1 MFLRYRLQSG
11 KLAELLLPQTWT
23 VGFARNYDFRH
34 RSLLILR
41 FFELIN
47 FLYIWP
53 SELLDFGS
61 NLGFEEILLKFQT
74 TPGFEPPSMLDNGL
88 GSPLSQLPILKVW
101 YLISLLIGLHP
112 HILSQVLILLRGT
125 AMGKRVILIETPSVF
140 LWRLFCSLPYVDY
153 YFC

>member
-53 SELLDFGS
+53 SVLLDFGS

-88 GSPLSQLPILKVW
+88 GSPLSQLPIPQNMDLVS
-101 YLISLLIGLHP
+101 LIVFFFPKKFIFIYFPFFSCF
-112 HILSQVLILLRGT
+112 LRN
-125 AMGKRVILIETPSVF
+125 IF
-140 LWRLFCSLPYVDY
+140 F
-153 YFC
+153 

>member
-53 SELLDFGS
+53 SVLLDFGS

-74 TPGFEPPSMLDNGL
+74 TPGFEPPSMLVNGL
-88 GSPLSQLPILKVW
+88 GYPLRQLPILNFKLCKKKFYFV
-101 YLISLLIGLHP
+101 YLCSHNQQLFTSLKSTH
-112 HILSQVLILLRGT
+112 RD
-125 AMGKRVILIETPSVF
+125 ANK
-140 LWRLFCSLPYVDY
+140 
-153 YFC
+153 

>member
-53 SELLDFGS
+53 SVLLDFGS

-74 TPGFEPPSMLDNGL
+74 TPGFEPPSMLDSGL
-88 GSPLSQLPILKVW
+88 GSPLSQLPILIKMSW
-101 YLISLLIGLHP
+101 I
-112 HILSQVLILLRGT
+112 IL
-125 AMGKRVILIETPSVF
+125 
-140 LWRLFCSLPYVDY
+140 RLFLSKFEFIFFSNIWSNNYIAN
-153 YFC
+153 

>member
-53 SELLDFGS
+53 SVLLDFGS

-88 GSPLSQLPILKVW
+88 GSPLSQLPILNFKLWKKTKSCNPSNSNKKSPVYIDIVKCWCKVSG
-101 YLISLLIGLHP
+101 I
-112 HILSQVLILLRGT
+112 
-125 AMGKRVILIETPSVF
+125 
-140 LWRLFCSLPYVDY
+140 CN
-153 YFC
+153 

>member
-23 VGFARNYDFRH
+23 EGFARNYDFRH

-41 FFELIN
+41 FFELIK

-53 SELLDFGS
+53 SVLLDFGS

-88 GSPLSQLPILKVW
+88 GSPLSQLPIPNFKINWIKSVVVLYVHQ
-101 YLISLLIGLHP
+101 ISLCKNIDNFKG
-112 HILSQVLILLRGT
+112 I
-125 AMGKRVILIETPSVF
+125 
-140 LWRLFCSLPYVDY
+140 
-153 YFC
+153 

>member
-53 SELLDFGS
+53 SVLLDFGS

-74 TPGFEPPSMLDNGL
+74 TPGFEPPSMLDDGL
-88 GSPLSQLPILKVW
+88 GSPLSQLPILKLWVW
-101 YLISLLIGLHP
+101 FLFL
-112 HILSQVLILLRGT
+112 
-125 AMGKRVILIETPSVF
+125 SVF
-140 LWRLFCSLPYVDY
+140 RDHRFEDPYYKKKCLSLWLFSTHISSW
-153 YFC
+153 